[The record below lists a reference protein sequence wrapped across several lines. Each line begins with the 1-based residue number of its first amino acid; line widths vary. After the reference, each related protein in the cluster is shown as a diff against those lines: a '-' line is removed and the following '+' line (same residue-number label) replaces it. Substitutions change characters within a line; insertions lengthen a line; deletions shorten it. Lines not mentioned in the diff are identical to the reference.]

1 MNATPESNAL
11 TLVPEYTATAQA
23 LAELNA
29 RLKGVVYDVS
39 TGKGM
44 DMAKK
49 DRAEVRT
56 LRTDLEKERVRIKAP
71 ALERCRLIDAEA
83 KSLTASLLELE
94 QPIDAQIKAE
104 EQRKEREKAAKE
116 EAERQRIAAINSRFD
131 AVKAFPLK
139 AVNKTHAEIEA
150 LIEDLAATDE
160 DGFDED
166 AMKAA
171 FIYEKRMAMAQLR
184 TALDARWLADKEAE
198 KIAAERAELERL
210 RQLAAEQQAELDRQ
224 AEAQRQREAEEAR
237 KAEEAARAEREAAE
251 TAERAKRQMEQEAA
265 DKARADQQARE
276 DAERQAAAEALR
288 QKEKALAEEQAKIKA
303 EREAAAKKA
312 KADAIAA
319 ATLKSAAS
327 EALELLIS
335 LGQSEHLTTQKLAA
349 ALAKE
354 GARG

>member
-1 MNATPESNAL
+1 MNTESTEI
-11 TLVPEYTATAQA
+11 TLVPEYTPTVQA

-29 RLKGVVYDVS
+29 RLKGVVYDVTS
-39 TGKGM
+39 GKGM

-83 KSLTASLLELE
+83 KSLTAALLELE

-116 EAERQRIAAINSRFD
+116 EAERQRIAAINARFD
-131 AVKAFPLK
+131 AVKGFPLK
-139 AVNKTHAEIEA
+139 AVNKTYTEIEA
-150 LIEDLAATDE
+150 LIEELEATDE
-160 DGFDED
+160 EGFDED

-171 FIYEKRMAMAQLR
+171 FVYEKRMAKAQLR
-184 TALDARWLADKEAE
+184 AALDARWLADKEAE
-198 KIAAERAELERL
+198 KIAAERAELEEL
-210 RQLAAEQQAELDRQ
+210 RRIAAEQQAELDRQ

-237 KAEEAARAEREAAE
+237 RAEEAARAEREAAE
-251 TAERAKRQMEQEAA
+251 AAERAKRKAEQDAA
-265 DKARADQQARE
+265 DKARAEQQAKE
-276 DAERQAAAEALR
+276 DAERKAAAEALR
-288 QKEKALAEEQAKIKA
+288 QKEKALAEEQAKLKA
-303 EREAAAKKA
+303 EREAATKKA

-319 ATLKSAAS
+319 ATLTSAAA
-327 EALELLIS
+327 EALELLNS

-354 GARG
+354 NDRD